1 MVTKYEYMTNDDI
14 IDNYKRLKEQQRI
27 KNKTAY
33 EKLKLNK
40 VQYRKRLTNALN
52 YQIERIKN
60 IKLDDEAHNEY
71 KEQKKLN
78 NAIYYYN
85 KGL

>member
-27 KNKTAY
+27 KNKIAY

-40 VQYRKRLTNALN
+40 IQYRKRLTNALN

-85 KGL
+85 KEL